1 MKQCTKC
8 KKWKPKSC
16 FSKGKTYKDGFCGH
30 CKSCVNVYSRK
41 RRRKPDVKAYNKQ
54 QQKKRRQVPEVREQ
68 RNRYKREYCQR
79 PYVKLSKKNQKLK
92 QNYGITLEQYNQMF
106 AEQKGLCAICGE
118 KETTKNQYKLRQLS
132 VDHNH
137 ITGQVRSLLCSNC
150 NLLLGCAKD
159 NKEILLKAILYLSKG
174 Y

>member
-1 MKQCTKC
+1 M
-8 KKWKPKSC
+8 SAY
-16 FSKGKTYKDGFCGH
+16 SK
-30 CKSCVNVYSRK
+30 K
-41 RRRKPDVKAYNKQ
+41 RRQKPEVKAHNKQ
-54 QQKKRRQVPEVREQ
+54 YEKKRRQVPGLREQ
-68 RNRYKREYCQR
+68 RNQYKREYYQR
-79 PYVKLSKKNQKLK
+79 PYAKLSKKNQKLK
-92 QNYGITLEQYNQMF
+92 RNYGITLEQYNQMF

-137 ITGQVRSLLCSNC
+137 VTGQVRSLLCSNC

-159 NKEILLKAILYLSKG
+159 SKEILLKAILYLSKG